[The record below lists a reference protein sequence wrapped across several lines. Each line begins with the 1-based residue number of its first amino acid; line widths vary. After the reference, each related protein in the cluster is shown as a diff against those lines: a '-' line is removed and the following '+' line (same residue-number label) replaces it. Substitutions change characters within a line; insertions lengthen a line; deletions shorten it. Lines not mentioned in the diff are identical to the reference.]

1 MEAETFRENLFSTRL
16 SRVNGKRLNVFDVSL
31 EYHNSASPSCGDN
44 ATERSSG
51 RIFNG
56 EQLQLPLLLLPIS
69 SPTLLPFLASS
80 LHRTRK
86 VERPNSR
93 EQADPVSHDSS
104 IMSINRTDT
113 TRRAST
119 SKRLAKIGRHTYCFV
134 RKDLHV
140 ICTWLVTKRGICIN
154 NVVNCTY

>member
-1 MEAETFRENLFSTRL
+1 MF
-16 SRVNGKRLNVFDVSL
+16 RLNI
-31 EYHNSASPSCGDN
+31 
-44 ATERSSG
+44 T
-51 RIFNG
+51 I
-56 EQLQLPLLLLPIS
+56 QLPPRVETMRPRGVVVAFLTENNYSSLSSSSIS

-113 TRRAST
+113 TRHAST

-140 ICTWLVTKRGICIN
+140 ICTWLVTKRGFVLITLLIARIN
-154 NVVNCTY
+154 PITLI

>member
-1 MEAETFRENLFSTRL
+1 MF
-16 SRVNGKRLNVFDVSL
+16 RLNI
-31 EYHNSASPSCGDN
+31 
-44 ATERSSG
+44 T
-51 RIFNG
+51 I
-56 EQLQLPLLLLPIS
+56 LLPRVETMRPRGVVVAFLTENNYSSLSSSSIS

>member
-1 MEAETFRENLFSTRL
+1 MF
-16 SRVNGKRLNVFDVSL
+16 RLNI
-31 EYHNSASPSCGDN
+31 
-44 ATERSSG
+44 T
-51 RIFNG
+51 I
-56 EQLQLPLLLLPIS
+56 QLPPRVETMRPRGVVVAFLTENNYSSLSSSSIS

-154 NVVNCTY
+154 DVVNCTY

>member
-1 MEAETFRENLFSTRL
+1 M

-56 EQLQLPLLLLPIS
+56 DNYSSLSSSSIS

-119 SKRLAKIGRHTYCFV
+119 SKRLAKIGRHIYCFV

>member
-56 EQLQLPLLLLPIS
+56 EQLQLPLFLLHLFPHS
-69 SPTLLPFLASS
+69 SPVSCIIVAPHSKS
-80 LHRTRK
+80 RT
-86 VERPNSR
+86 P
-93 EQADPVSHDSS
+93 
-104 IMSINRTDT
+104 
-113 TRRAST
+113 
-119 SKRLAKIGRHTYCFV
+119 
-134 RKDLHV
+134 
-140 ICTWLVTKRGICIN
+140 
-154 NVVNCTY
+154 

>member
-1 MEAETFRENLFSTRL
+1 MF
-16 SRVNGKRLNVFDVSL
+16 RLNI
-31 EYHNSASPSCGDN
+31 
-44 ATERSSG
+44 T
-51 RIFNG
+51 I
-56 EQLQLPLLLLPIS
+56 QLPPRVETMRPRGVVVAFLTENNYSSLSSSSIS

-104 IMSINRTDT
+104 IMSINRTD

>member
-1 MEAETFRENLFSTRL
+1 MF
-16 SRVNGKRLNVFDVSL
+16 RLNI
-31 EYHNSASPSCGDN
+31 
-44 ATERSSG
+44 T
-51 RIFNG
+51 I
-56 EQLQLPLLLLPIS
+56 QLLPRVETMRPRGVVVAFLTENNYSSLSSSSIS

>member
-1 MEAETFRENLFSTRL
+1 MF
-16 SRVNGKRLNVFDVSL
+16 RLNI
-31 EYHNSASPSCGDN
+31 
-44 ATERSSG
+44 T
-51 RIFNG
+51 I
-56 EQLQLPLLLLPIS
+56 QLPPRVETMRPRGVVVAFLTENNYSSLSSSSIS

>member
-1 MEAETFRENLFSTRL
+1 MF
-16 SRVNGKRLNVFDVSL
+16 RLNI
-31 EYHNSASPSCGDN
+31 
-44 ATERSSG
+44 T
-51 RIFNG
+51 I
-56 EQLQLPLLLLPIS
+56 QLPPRVETMRPRGVVVAFLTENNYSSLSSSSIS

-154 NVVNCTY
+154 NVNCTY